1 MQGREGWS
9 KLPAPTH
16 QHASPHITDNY
27 SFRSLRGPIVS
38 GDPRVSDTLW
48 GSPISLSPPLVLQPT
63 PFRVFLLDYI
73 LVALVSPGC
82 VFQQLYL
89 SPFLLFFW
97 GGERRREMDDRRNIF
112 FTISSLEFEYYRL
125 EESSKHFVFLFLI
138 SFRWMFN
145 CSLPIFQN
153 GDMKRM
159 KRIRERGR
167 RKRIETSSRRW
178 NKKERKGKKLFL
190 HEYKTNIK

>member
-1 MQGREGWS
+1 MSNSLSFFFFYLLCRCIVIREKRRRRRRKKSKGRRIRFLKFVLQGREGWS

-63 PFRVFLLDYI
+63 PFRVFLLDSI

-89 SPFLLFFW
+89 SPFLLFF
-97 GGERRREMDDRRNIF
+97 GGGGKEKKGDGWSKKYIF
-112 FTISSLEFEYYRL
+112 YDFESRVWIL
-125 EESSKHFVFLFLI
+125 SV
-138 SFRWMFN
+138 
-145 CSLPIFQN
+145 
-153 GDMKRM
+153 
-159 KRIRERGR
+159 RGI
-167 RKRIETSSRRW
+167 IETFRIP
-178 NKKERKGKKLFL
+178 FL
-190 HEYKTNIK
+190 NFVSMDV